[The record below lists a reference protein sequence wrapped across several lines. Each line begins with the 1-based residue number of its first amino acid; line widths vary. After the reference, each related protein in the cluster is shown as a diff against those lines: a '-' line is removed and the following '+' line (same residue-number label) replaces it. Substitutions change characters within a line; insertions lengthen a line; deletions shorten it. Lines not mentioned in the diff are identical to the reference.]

1 MFMKKIL
8 FCFLCVVFSTVFL
21 AEELYA
27 TTTFFTSKDGK
38 LFCETDSYDGSFV
51 ECDIASQKGNTLT
64 KAVFPYPK
72 LIETPTRQ
80 ICVVSSIETDMSAC
94 QDEIDALKKALGN
107 TMVPKNSINTG
118 TVVSSGTL
126 SSTTTN
132 TGSSTVTVVK
142 NEVTQLIQKTP
153 NITEMN
159 LVELQSNLL
168 I

>member
-8 FCFLCVVFSTVFL
+8 FCFLCIAFSTVLL

-38 LFCETDSYDGSFV
+38 LFCETDSYDGSFA

-94 QDEIDALKKALGN
+94 QDEIDALKKVLGN
-107 TMVPKNSINTG
+107 TTVSRNNANTG
-118 TVVSSGTL
+118 TMVSSEVLSGTITNTA
-126 SSTTTN
+126 SSTIAIA
-132 TGSSTVTVVK
+132 K
-142 NEVTQLIQKTP
+142 NEVTQLIQKAP
-153 NITEMN
+153 AITETS
-159 LVELQSNLL
+159 LIELQ
-168 I
+168 